1 MDRRMVLAAGAALVL
16 AGCATHAPVA
26 DAVAP
31 AAPHDGGRIV
41 VRTSGQG
48 RDLVLI
54 PGLSSHP
61 AIWDDLIARLGD
73 GYRVH
78 RVHVRGFAGLEAR
91 DNASGPV
98 AAPAAAAI
106 AEYLDVNGIE
116 RADVIGH
123 SMGGTIGLMLAAR
136 HPRRVRRLMVVD
148 QVPFMGVFFGPPGT
162 TAQSVVPVADM
173 TRDRM
178 ASSNDAAWAMGAR
191 AAIAGMI
198 LTESERQG
206 PIRHA
211 METDRVV
218 AGNAMHELIV
228 TDLTPELANIT
239 AATAVLY
246 VNGPNIP
253 LNDEQLDAV
262 FRAAYA
268 PLSDVTLKRIPDSA
282 HFIMIDQPDVFEA
295 EVRAFLE

>member
-1 MDRRMVLAAGAALVL
+1 MDRRMVLASGAALIFT
-16 AGCATHAPVA
+16 GCAT
-26 DAVAP
+26 AP
-31 AAPHDGGRIV
+31 AGSAPETPFQGARVEI
-41 VRTSGQG
+41 RASGQG

-61 AIWDDLIARLGD
+61 EIWDDLVARLGA
-73 GYRVH
+73 GHRVH
-78 RVHVRGFAGLEAR
+78 RVHVRGFAGLDAG

-98 AAPAAAAI
+98 AAPVAEAI
-106 AEYLDVNGIE
+106 AQYLDASGIE
-116 RADVIGH
+116 SAAVIGH

-136 HPRRVRRLMVVD
+136 HPGKIERLMVVD

-162 TAQSVVPVADM
+162 TAESVAPVADM
-173 TRDRM
+173 MRDRM
-178 ASSNDAAWAMGAR
+178 AASDDAAWAAGSS

-198 LTESERQG
+198 LTESEREG

-211 METDRVV
+211 VQTDRAV
-218 AGNAMHELIV
+218 AANAMRELIA
-228 TDLTPELANIT
+228 TDLTPELPNIT
-239 AATAVLY
+239 AATTVLY

-253 LNDEQLDAV
+253 LTDEQLDAV

-268 PLSDVTLKRIPDSA
+268 PLDGAVLKRIPNSA

-295 EVRAFLE
+295 EVRTFLD